1 MTTEPQGSPA
11 PETPPTP
18 DAASASTS
26 SSIINELSNLG
37 KKMGTTVQ
45 SALSSP
51 EFKDFEREVREGFST
66 AVNEMNDAIA
76 KARTTD
82 VAKDVSGQAGKVVD
96 NVRTSKFTQDM
107 RDGFLKGLKA
117 LNRELDNAIDRFE
130 TKADTPAAAANPA
143 PESPSDPSI

>member
-1 MTTEPQGSPA
+1 MSTEPQGSPA

-18 DAASASTS
+18 DATQPSAT

-37 KKMGTTVQ
+37 KKMGSTVQ

-51 EFKDFEREVREGFST
+51 EFKDFEREVRDGFNT
-66 AVNEMNDAIA
+66 AINEMNEAIA
-76 KARTTD
+76 KARSTD

-96 NVRTSKFTQDM
+96 NMRSSKLTQDM

-117 LNRELDNAIDRFE
+117 LNRELDNAIERMD
-130 TKADTPAAAANPA
+130 TKAEAPAA
-143 PESPSDPSI
+143 PETPSDPSI

>member
-1 MTTEPQGSPA
+1 MSTEPQGSPA

-18 DAASASTS
+18 DATQPSAT

-51 EFKDFEREVREGFST
+51 EFKDFEREVRDGFNS
-66 AVNEMNDAIA
+66 AVSEMNDAIA
-76 KARTTD
+76 KARSTD
-82 VAKDVSGQAGKVVD
+82 VAKDMSGQAGKVVD
-96 NVRTSKFTQDM
+96 NMRSSKLTQDM

-130 TKADTPAAAANPA
+130 TKAEAPAATGSPA

>member
-1 MTTEPQGSPA
+1 MSTEPQGSPA

-18 DAASASTS
+18 DAAQPTAT

-45 SALSSP
+45 SALNSP
-51 EFKDFEREVREGFST
+51 EFKDFEREVRDGFNT
-66 AVNEMNDAIA
+66 AVNEMNDAIS
-76 KARTTD
+76 KARSTD

-96 NVRTSKFTQDM
+96 NMRSSKLTQDM

-117 LNRELDNAIDRFE
+117 LNRELDNAIERFD
-130 TKADTPAAAANPA
+130 TKAEAPA
-143 PESPSDPSI
+143 PPETPSDPSI